1 MLKKIILVIASFI
14 LLVVSQKIFVFMF
27 ISMAPAFVAYIIDRS
42 PGKSVSTTVGLFN
55 VSGFAVFAT
64 EMLQGSGSLRNLSDA
79 LDPFK
84 LMVVYLFAAVGW
96 FIVWIV
102 PKVATVVFEYKDH
115 SKIAM
120 IRKRLDK
127 IEEEWSIDIRS

>member
-1 MLKKIILVIASFI
+1 MLKKIMLVFLGFGILVA
-14 LLVVSQKIFVFMF
+14 SQKMFVFMF
-27 ISMAPAFVAYIIDRS
+27 VSLAPAFVAYIIDRS
-42 PGKSVSTTVGLFN
+42 VGKSVSTTVGLFN
-55 VSGFAVFAT
+55 FSGFAIFSV

-102 PKVATVVFEYKDH
+102 PKVTTVIFEYKD
-115 SKIAM
+115 SSRAVVIQKKLI
-120 IRKRLDK
+120 K